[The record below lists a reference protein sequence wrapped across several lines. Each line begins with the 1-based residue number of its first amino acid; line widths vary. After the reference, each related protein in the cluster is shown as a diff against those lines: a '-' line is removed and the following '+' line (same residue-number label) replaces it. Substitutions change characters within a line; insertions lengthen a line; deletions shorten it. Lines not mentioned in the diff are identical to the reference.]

1 MGARCVCRHKTS
13 PFGKE
18 NKREEHKAIDT
29 GRKDQQMPSSFFSLS
44 SIGHNV
50 PEGLRPLCLMD
61 LGLLM
66 LPVVSSSVSM
76 RLVPAEQQRSS
87 TSVPAE
93 QLGEK
98 HRSMLEH
105 KGKTVPLVI
114 PQLPEHR
121 VFRER
126 EKTHNCLYRIH
137 YPQSCISQSFTAI
150 QSNSPNA
157 SRSRH
162 V

>member
-13 PFGKE
+13 AFGKE

-105 KGKTVPLVI
+105 KGKTA
-114 PQLPEHR
+114 
-121 VFRER
+121 
-126 EKTHNCLYRIH
+126 
-137 YPQSCISQSFTAI
+137 SCHTPAPRTEGI
-150 QSNSPNA
+150 QGKRKKPTKENKGKKEGGKGGKGG
-157 SRSRH
+157 
-162 V
+162 